1 MVKYS
6 AILALLLIAV
16 SAVLGLI
23 EVGNAIALAIAGAVL
38 IYASREKANA
48 WCALALCVL
57 SSGAMAAGMSDG
69 AIGILESIY
78 NATAQWAG
86 WTTVGLLLGVVH
98 TVALLWV
105 NLTETPDDDNR
116 YGRIYKRVIE
126 PLAGILNG
134 GKAKQLPFSKRW

>member
-1 MVKYS
+1 MVKYP

-16 SAVLGLI
+16 SAVFGLI
-23 EVGNAIALAIAGAVL
+23 ETGNAIVLTIAGAVL
-38 IYASREKANA
+38 IYANQEKVSV
-48 WCALALCVL
+48 WCALALCAF

-69 AIGILESIY
+69 AISILESIY
-78 NATAQWAG
+78 NATAQWSG
-86 WTTVGLLLGVVH
+86 WPIAGLLLGVVH
-98 TVALLWV
+98 TAALLWV

-126 PLAGILNG
+126 PLAGILSG